1 MQLTWKLRN
10 QPENSAIEKLRSTL
24 KVDPTIARLLL
35 QRDIQTFEA
44 AEDFFRPKK
53 DQIHDPKEMK
63 NMAQAVELLLL
74 SIEKKERILL
84 YGDYDVDG
92 TCSVSMM
99 YTFLKGKVEHLFYY
113 VPDRYEEGYGVS
125 ERGIDYALEHKI
137 DLLITLDCGV
147 KNVSELNR
155 AKLSGIKVLVCDHHE
170 PGDELPKA
178 IVLNPKQKDC
188 PYPFKELCGCGVGYK
203 LLSALAEK
211 KPEWQEEVESL
222 LDFVAVSI
230 GADIV
235 SVTGENRA
243 LAYLGMKQMN
253 EAPRLSFKSI
263 LESANKAFP
272 VTLTDVVFG
281 IAPRINAAGRIYHAS
296 SAVELLLSED
306 PQTIRQCTE
315 EIEAYNAERRLL
327 DEQTTSEAL
336 ALLDEKEFQ
345 NSHVNLVYKEG
356 WSKGVVGIVA
366 SRIIEQRFKPTIV
379 LSCENEILTG
389 SARTT
394 NDFDIH
400 HALVQCED
408 LFLKFGGHTHAAGL
422 SLMKKDFP
430 EFRKR
435 LNQWILENISQKDQS
450 PVLLID
456 QVIRFSDLFHK
467 GESIQNIPRLK
478 RILDQ
483 MEPHGPG
490 NLKPIF
496 VSEELYA
503 TKVQVLKEKH
513 LKISVCQ
520 ADFRGDLPAI
530 GFNMADKV
538 DLIAS
543 GLPFSMAYTLE
554 TNTWNNKSTLQL
566 NIKDIQEATIFSK

>member
-1 MQLTWKLRN
+1 
-10 QPENSAIEKLRSTL
+10 
-24 KVDPTIARLLL
+24 
-35 QRDIQTFEA
+35 
-44 AEDFFRPKK
+44 
-53 DQIHDPKEMK
+53 
-63 NMAQAVELLLL
+63 
-74 SIEKKERILL
+74 
-84 YGDYDVDG
+84 
-92 TCSVSMM
+92 
-99 YTFLKGKVEHLFYY
+99 
-113 VPDRYEEGYGVS
+113 
-125 ERGIDYALEHKI
+125 
-137 DLLITLDCGV
+137 
-147 KNVSELNR
+147 
-155 AKLSGIKVLVCDHHE
+155 
-170 PGDELPKA
+170 
-178 IVLNPKQKDC
+178 
-188 PYPFKELCGCGVGYK
+188 
-203 LLSALAEK
+203 
-211 KPEWQEEVESL
+211 
-222 LDFVAVSI
+222 
-230 GADIV
+230 
-235 SVTGENRA
+235 
-243 LAYLGMKQMN
+243 
-253 EAPRLSFKSI
+253 
-263 LESANKAFP
+263 
-272 VTLTDVVFG
+272 
-281 IAPRINAAGRIYHAS
+281 
-296 SAVELLLSED
+296 VELLLSED